1 VRDITEPHF
10 ADVLDRNGLPTGRTW
25 PRSDCCAVPGGRP
38 MLLGGRHTVL
48 SEAL

>member
-25 PRSDCCAVPGGRP
+25 PRSGCCAVPGGRP